1 MKSYSRN
8 LRTISFGKDNY
19 LVYAA
24 YRHSFCLLRRFR
36 SVQAEYEAEGIEL
49 DEITFEDNAPILD
62 LIEGRMGYVGCAF
75 IGFSRSLTKMCLG

>member
-1 MKSYSRN
+1 MYRV
-8 LRTISFGKDNY
+8 I
-19 LVYAA
+19 AA
-24 YRHSFCLLRRFR
+24 YHSFCLLCLFR

-75 IGFSRSLTKMCLG
+75 IGFSLSLTKMCLG